1 VPFGCIEGRWD
12 APLDPFAN
20 RGIATFGHVDVLQL
34 IERGVVTRAYF
45 DRAFKFAF
53 VRNPFDRLVSL
64 FFYLQRIASPEVPP
78 GLTFAAFCEKVAR
91 AEHPP
96 VGLYNYRGLN
106 QCNPMVDWL
115 TDRDGRVIADF
126 IGRHE
131 TVTEDFLTICQRLGI
146 ETALPHENATPHA
159 PYREYYTEATRA
171 IVERVYRSDLD
182 RFGYE
187 F

>member
-1 VPFGCIEGRWD
+1 
-12 APLDPFAN
+12 
-20 RGIATFGHVDVLQL
+20 
-34 IERGVVTRAYF
+34 
-45 DRAFKFAF
+45 
-53 VRNPFDRLVSL
+53 VSL

-78 GLTFAAFCEKVAR
+78 GLAFAAFCEKVAR

-131 TVTEDFLTICQRLGI
+131 TVTEDFLTICRRLGI
-146 ETALPHENATPHA
+146 ETTLPHENATPHA
-159 PYREYYTEATRA
+159 PYREYYTGATRA
-171 IVERVYRSDLD
+171 IVERVYRRDLD
-182 RFGYE
+182 RFGYD